1 VSDRKPAS
9 DGGLSLQTLLISSA
23 SPVIATVVVSQFWE
37 AGTLFFTAFVP
48 VTIAVV
54 SEVLRRP
61 AQKITEVAPLVAP
74 RIGAP
79 RPRPEPAD
87 ARDPG
92 PAPRP
97 DGAGDTP
104 PRSRAG
110 ARDDPFGLYTPQR
123 PSVLS
128 GRAVRIG
135 LITGLLAF
143 LIGAAVVT
151 ASELALFD
159 NSIGSRERRTTLVG
173 GSSKSSKR
181 DVKPAPTP
189 RSVDPIPGAAPEV
202 SRTPGAGATPSATPS
217 VSPTTTPTPS
227 PGAGAPTPTPAPSGG
242 AQSP

>member
-1 VSDRKPAS
+1 MSDRKPAS

-23 SPVIATVVVSQFWE
+23 SAVIATVVVSQFWE
-37 AGTLFFTAFVP
+37 AGTLFFTALVP

-61 AQKITEVAPLVAP
+61 AEKITEVAPLVAP

-79 RPRPEPAD
+79 RPRTDREEV
-87 ARDPG
+87 
-92 PAPRP
+92 P
-97 DGAGDTP
+97 DEGLRTSEGE
-104 PRSRAG
+104 
-110 ARDDPFGLYTPQR
+110 RDDPFDLYTPVR

-159 NSIGSRERRTTLVG
+159 NSIGDRERRTTLVG
-173 GSSKSSKR
+173 GSSKSSER
-181 DVKPAPTP
+181 APTP
-189 RSVDPIPGAAPEV
+189 TPTPSSADP
-202 SRTPGAGATPSATPS
+202 TPGAPPAGTATPDAEATPSATPS
-217 VSPTTTPTPS
+217 VSATPTPTPS
-227 PGAGAPTPTPAPSGG
+227 PGAVAPTPTPASPGG
-242 AQSP
+242 AESP